1 MLERQAELSMTVIK
15 SDVLFVF
22 PPGPRSGGSFKGHL
36 GVAYLRAALA
46 RGGMATAQY
55 RSANP
60 GTIDAVAADI
70 IRQKSPIVGFTV
82 YDTNAHVS
90 IAIAQSIKRQKPEVR
105 IVFGGP
111 TATFNAQRLMEKHAM
126 IDACVMGE
134 AEETGSAIF
143 ATLLDGSSFDDAQP
157 GVAFRKN
164 GEVVC
169 TPLPPL
175 VGSHESGVQAVLD
188 STSSPYLSGIL
199 TDGQEGLLTG
209 RGCTHHCQYCCFAA
223 LGRLRLRLHSV
234 ERVVAELEYIAE
246 HQKRTGRRFPVP
258 FFDDAFT
265 LVPARAKALCQAIAS
280 RKLGLTLSCIT
291 RADSIDEELIELMRQ
306 AGFIQ
311 INFGLESAVPSVLR
325 ATGKVRPPEWHDPDL
340 TPERQFVEQVRD
352 AVLLARKHGL
362 AVSVNIILGLPTE
375 TPADGAATLRF
386 VKQLPVDLY
395 FHNFLSVYSGTRL
408 WTTHDQYR
416 IICTIDKTG
425 LPETTKHAY
434 ELKSIKPGPNCELE
448 DAAEVLRFL
457 ATDMLYGCDA
467 PPAARGRVGAVVL
480 EAGELAPETAVWLRD
495 NLTVGGLVLQVYPA
509 MQPRE
514 WWAKFDR
521 DRGTLRDHLVPSR
534 EYIQMRP
541 KAKTG
546 GDEHWELTSGRV
558 DVYRIHKPA
567 LLSIVESADAA
578 PLISWAQGRKTQA
591 AVCEVA
597 EYLRNPRE
605 LICLMDR
612 IEAQVWPSPLQRMP
626 VPPHVK
632 YPGRWLRGKAPPC
645 LSLGRVEVN
654 DRGEVRCCRHC
665 EPIGRVGD
673 MSRALSK
680 RLADLAKAA
689 ERRRGCARCRNTN
702 CPRCPFPGI
711 DDRTYCWIMTRQE
724 KAQRAL
730 DWISVYSRI
739 PLLVALERNG

>member
-1 MLERQAELSMTVIK
+1 MTTSK

-22 PPGPRSGGSFKGHL
+22 PPGPRSGGSFNAHL
-36 GVAYLRAALA
+36 GAAYLRAALA
-46 RGGMATAQY
+46 RGGMATTQY
-55 RSANP
+55 LNANP

-70 IRQKSPIVGFTV
+70 IQQKCPIVGFSV
-82 YDTNAHVS
+82 YDTNAHLS
-90 IAIAQSIKRQKPEVR
+90 IAIAESIKQKSPEMR

-111 TATFNAQRLMEKHAM
+111 AVTFNAQTLMERNAAVDM
-126 IDACVMGE
+126 CVIGE
-134 AEETGSAIF
+134 AEETAPSVF
-143 ATLLDGSSFDDAQP
+143 AKLLGAGAFDEAQP
-157 GVAFRKN
+157 GVAFRRDGK
-164 GEVVC
+164 VVC
-169 TPLPPL
+169 TPLAPL
-175 VGSHESGVQAVLD
+175 VGSSGAGMPSVLD
-188 STSSPYLSGIL
+188 VTPSPYLSGFL
-199 TDGQEGLLTG
+199 TDGQEGVLTG

-234 ERVVAELEYIAE
+234 ERVVAELECIAE
-246 HQKRTGRRFPVP
+246 HQKRKGKRFPIA

-280 RKLGLTLSCIT
+280 RKLGLTFSCIT
-291 RADSIDEELIELMRQ
+291 RADSIDEELIMLMRQ

-325 ATGKVRPPEWHDPDL
+325 ATGKVRPPDWHDPDL

-375 TPADGAATLRF
+375 SPADGAATLRF

-408 WTTHDQYR
+408 STTHDQYR
-416 IICTIDKTG
+416 IVCTIDKNG

-434 ELKSIKPGPNCELE
+434 ELTSINPGPNCELG
-448 DAAEVLRFL
+448 DAAEVLRFS
-457 ATDMLYGCDA
+457 ATDVLRGCEA
-467 PPAARGRVGAVVL
+467 PPAARGQIGAVVL
-480 EAGELAPETAVWLRD
+480 EAEELAPEAAVWLRD
-495 NLTVGGLVLQVYPA
+495 NLKVGGLLLQVYPA
-509 MQPRE
+509 MQPRD
-514 WWAKFDR
+514 WWARLDR
-521 DRGTLRDHLVPSR
+521 DRGNLRDHLVPSR

-541 KAKTG
+541 KGKTG
-546 GDEHWELTSGRV
+546 GSQHWELTSGRV
-558 DVYRIHKPA
+558 DVYLIHKPA
-567 LLSIVESADAA
+567 LLSIAESGDAA
-578 PLISWAQGRKTQA
+578 PLISWTQGRKTHA
-591 AVCEVA
+591 SVCDVA

-605 LICLMDR
+605 LLRLMDR
-612 IEAQVWPSPLQRMP
+612 IEATEGSSPLQRMA

-632 YPGRWLRGKAPPC
+632 YPGRWLRGQGPPC

-654 DRGEVRCCRHC
+654 GRGEVRCCRHGG
-665 EPIGRVGD
+665 PIGRVGD
-673 MSRALSK
+673 TMRALSK

-689 ERRRGCARCRNTN
+689 ERRRGCARCGNTN

>member
-1 MLERQAELSMTVIK
+1 MSTDK

-22 PPGPRSGGSFKGHL
+22 PPGPRSGGSFNGHL

-46 RGGMATAQY
+46 REGIKTAQY
-55 RSANP
+55 LNKKP
-60 GTIDAVAADI
+60 GTIDAVSAHI
-70 IRQKSPIVGFTV
+70 IRQKSPIIGFTV
-82 YDTNAHVS
+82 YDTNAHLA
-90 IAIAQSIKRQKPEVR
+90 IAIAESIKQQKPEAR

-111 TATFNAQRLMEKHAM
+111 AVTFNAQLLMERNAA
-126 IDACVMGE
+126 IDICVIGE
-134 AEETGSAIF
+134 AEETA
-143 ATLLDGSSFDDAQP
+143 APNLAKLLGGGAFDKAQP
-157 GVAFRKN
+157 GVAFRRD

-175 VGSHESGVQAVLD
+175 VGSSATGMLSVLD
-188 STSSPYLSGIL
+188 VVPSPYLSGIL
-199 TDGQEGLLTG
+199 TDGQEGVLTG

-223 LGRLRLRLHSV
+223 LGRQRLRLHSV

-246 HQKRTGRRFPVP
+246 HQKRTGRRLAVP

-265 LVPARAKALCQAIAS
+265 LVPSRAKALCQAIAD
-280 RKLGLTLSCIT
+280 RKLNLTLSCIT

-325 ATGKVRPPEWHDPDL
+325 ATGKVRPPDWHDPDL

-375 TPADGAATLRF
+375 TPADAAATLRF
-386 VKQLPVDLY
+386 VKQLPIDLY

-408 WTTHDQYR
+408 WTTHDQYG
-416 IICTIDKTG
+416 ITCTIDKTG
-425 LPETTKHAY
+425 VPKTTKHAY

-457 ATDMLYGCDA
+457 ATDVLHGCDA
-467 PPAARGRVGAVVL
+467 PYSPGRRIGAVVL
-480 EAGELAPETAVWLRD
+480 EAGELTAETAVWLRD
-495 NLTVGGLVLQVYPA
+495 NLAIGGLVLQVYPA
-509 MQPRE
+509 MQLRE
-514 WWAKFDR
+514 SWAKLDR
-521 DRGTLRDHLVPSR
+521 DRGTLRDYLVPSR
-534 EYIQMRP
+534 EYIQLRP
-541 KAKTG
+541 KAKMG
-546 GDEHWELTSGRV
+546 GGERWELTSGRV

-567 LLSIVESADAA
+567 LLSIVEAADAA

-591 AVCEVA
+591 SVCEVA

-612 IEAQVWPSPLQRMP
+612 IEAPDKPSPMQRMP
-626 VPPHVK
+626 VPPRVK
-632 YPGRWLRGKAPPC
+632 YAGRWLRGKAPPC

-654 DRGEVRCCRHC
+654 GRGEVRCCRHC
-665 EPIGRVGD
+665 EAIGRVGD
-673 MSRALSK
+673 TSRALSK

-702 CPRCPFPGI
+702 CPRCPFPGL

-739 PLLVALERNG
+739 PLLVSLERNG